1 MRPLHEQEIEAAKER
16 IAATGRDQGHFAFDL
31 AFMEP
36 DPDGGGM
43 FTVRYEVTVTN
54 DASGKSAG
62 YIGGIGLDWV
72 SAFDTDLGDGLFD

>member
-1 MRPLHEQEIEAAKER
+1 MRPLHEQEIEEARERVVAAR
-16 IAATGRDQGHFAFDL
+16 RDVSDFAFDVN
-31 AFMEP
+31 FMEP

-54 DASGKSAG
+54 TSTDKSAC

-72 SAFDTDLGDGLFD
+72 SAFEDDLGEGAFD

>member
-1 MRPLHEQEIEAAKER
+1 MRPLHELEIEEAQER
-16 IAATGRDQGHFAFDL
+16 IVAAERDASDFAFET

-43 FTVRYEVTVTN
+43 FTVRYEVTVSREST
-54 DASGKSAG
+54 GKSAG

-72 SAFDTDLGDGLFD
+72 SAFEADLADGEFD

>member
-1 MRPLHEQEIEAAKER
+1 MKPLHEQEIEAAKDKVS
-16 IAATGRDQGHFAFDL
+16 ASGRDPAAFDFAV

-43 FTVRYEVTVTN
+43 FTVRNEVTVTN
-54 DASGKSAG
+54 GASGRSEG

-72 SAFDTDLGDGLFD
+72 SAFEEDLGGGAFD